1 MKSIKR
7 AICLLAL
14 IGVSM
19 IFVLITG
26 ASPAYDLKV
35 RTDHPPLNDKEAY
48 VKWMLSK
55 TDTDEIFLQQRW
67 DRLQQDVIWYNDQPD
82 VLKECFLRTPREKF
96 ARDYNKKNAY
106 THSALPIEDGQ
117 TISGPHIQ
125 IRMTLAILPSPD
137 MKVLEIGT
145 GSGNQAAMLAQL
157 SNHVY
162 TIEIKKNAF
171 NVTKGIY
178 EELKTKYPEY
188 KNVHMVNADG
198 YYGWKQEYGWDEEG
212 PIEFDRIIVTCGIDH
227 IPPPLLNQLKPDGI
241 MVIPVGTRNSQA
253 ILKITKKVDDKGN
266 ITILREDIYGGRIR
280 DTFVPFTDN
289 EGGVHAKNW

>member
-7 AICLLAL
+7 AASLLL
-14 IGVSM
+14 LVILSG
-19 IFVLITG
+19 IFVLAIG
-26 ASPAYDLKV
+26 ASPSYDLKT
-35 RTDHPPLNDKEAY
+35 RKEHPPLNDKETY
-48 VKWMLSK
+48 VQWMLKNSK
-55 TDTDEIFLQQRW
+55 TEETFLRQRW
-67 DRLQQDVIWYNDQPD
+67 DRLQQDIVWYNDQPD
-82 VLKECFLRTPREKF
+82 ILKECFLRTPREEF
-96 ARDYNKKNAY
+96 ARSYNRKSAY
-106 THSALPIEDGQ
+106 AHSALPIEDGQ

-125 IRMTLAILPSPD
+125 IRMTLAILPTPD

-162 TIEIKKNAF
+162 TIEIKKNAY
-171 NVTKGIY
+171 NVTKDIY
-178 EELKTKYPEY
+178 SKLTSQYPEY

-198 YYGWKQEYGWDEEG
+198 YYGWKEEYGWDEEG

-253 ILKITKKVDDKGN
+253 ILKITKKVDEKGN

-280 DTFVPFTDN
+280 DTFVPFTDS